1 MDCKKVAECPI
12 DPVQLGKD
20 LASLEKDMKELQ
32 KWQKKNWIF
41 TKATYRKVRMMS
53 VTVRR
58 HRLVF
63 AEIASFVSL
72 SLLLAWE
79 LAKDWI
85 KLKMEL
91 FLGG

>member
-1 MDCKKVAECPI
+1 MDCEKVAECPI

-41 TKATYRKVRMMS
+41 TKATHKKVRIMS

-63 AEIASFVSL
+63 GGIASFVTISL
-72 SLLLAWE
+72 ILAWE

-85 KLKMEL
+85 KLKWRL
-91 FLGG
+91 FIGG